1 MYARSLLGKNQN
13 SKVMQ
18 AIASFFWV
26 YNEEFVWDIFI
37 EVLKKKKDKLT
48 LSHIGIAIRQCV
60 TLSKEDKDTEYISDE
75 QRKALIELLKSKDI
89 LPREIAL
96 LESI

>member
-1 MYARSLLGKNQN
+1 MIYTSEILNQALQELGSFEEECKVYVRSLLGKNQN

-60 TLSKEDKDTEYISDE
+60 TLSKEDKGS
-75 QRKALIELLKSKDI
+75 
-89 LPREIAL
+89 
-96 LESI
+96 